1 MEANNVLDTSDGD
14 GTSTHPY
21 SYGMFRN
28 YMEVYIKEMDKVL
41 KGHPKHWI
49 TVKRELDS
57 TLAQQTMRI
66 NDLLK
71 KTKSSSETTQHKLV
85 SSNGPIECSPNGK
98 RYKPFHEY

>member
-1 MEANNVLDTSDGD
+1 LEANNVLDTSDGD

-71 KTKSSSETTQHKLV
+71 KTKSS
-85 SSNGPIECSPNGK
+85 
-98 RYKPFHEY
+98 